1 MAAEQV
7 GCPGDSADRFL
18 SQGVP
23 SPPFPRTLPETT
35 PAAQPTPPAA
45 RPPHARRTSTAAG
58 ALTDAARRCLA
69 TAAAPG

>member
-7 GCPGDSADRFL
+7 GCPGDGADRFR

-45 RPPHARRTSTAAG
+45 RPPRPEPS
-58 ALTDAARRCLA
+58 TDAARRCLA